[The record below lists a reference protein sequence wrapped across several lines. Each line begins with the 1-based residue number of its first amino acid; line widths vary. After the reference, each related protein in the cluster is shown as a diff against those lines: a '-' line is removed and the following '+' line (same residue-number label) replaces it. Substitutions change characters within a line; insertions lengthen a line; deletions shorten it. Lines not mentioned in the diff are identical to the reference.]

1 MLAKYIAR
9 RFFASIIVVLG
20 VTVITLV
27 LMSSTR
33 GSYVPGIDL
42 NPALRPEDIA
52 RLRANLGLDRPF
64 YEWYMSWIWA
74 VLHGDFGRSMIDG
87 SPVMSHIL
95 DRLPNT
101 LELTGTA
108 IVIGVLISVPLGV
121 IGALRRGSKTD
132 HALTVVSVAG
142 FAVPQFWMG
151 LMLILIF
158 SVTLQQHGL
167 PWLPSSGAFS
177 AYAGGDILDRILH
190 LILPATV
197 LSFFYLS
204 VWSRFIRSSM
214 LEVLSQDYIRTA
226 RAKGMSERR
235 VVYLHGLRNALIPLI
250 TLIGLQLPGPVR
262 RGLCGNRVGM
272 AAGLLIVVFAL
283 IALLAPLFSLV
294 VTHVQPQT
302 INLDDTFFRP
312 GLRHLLGTDE
322 LGRDTLTRLIW
333 GARVSLGVAFL
344 TVAMSLSVGTTV
356 GMVAG
361 YYGGWIDDG
370 FVRLF
375 DMGLA

>member
-9 RFFASIIVVLG
+9 RFLASVIVVLG
-20 VTVITLV
+20 VTVITLL
-27 LMSSTR
+27 LMNSTR

-42 NPALRPEDIA
+42 NPALRPDDIA
-52 RLRANLGLDRPF
+52 RLRASLGLDRPF
-64 YEWYMSWIWA
+64 YEWYFSWLWA

-101 LELTGTA
+101 LELTITA
-108 IVIGVLISVPLGV
+108 IVIGVLISIPLGV
-121 IGALRRGSKTD
+121 TGALRRGSKTA

-177 AYAGGDILDRILH
+177 AYAGGDVLDRILH

-235 VVYLHGLRNALIPLI
+235 VTYLHGLPNPLIPLI
-250 TLIGLQLPGPVR
+250 NPIRPQLPRLLRGRPVR
-262 RGLCGNRVGM
+262 
-272 AAGLLIVVFAL
+272 
-283 IALLAPLFSLV
+283 
-294 VTHVQPQT
+294 
-302 INLDDTFFRP
+302 
-312 GLRHLLGTDE
+312 
-322 LGRDTLTRLIW
+322 
-333 GARVSLGVAFL
+333 
-344 TVAMSLSVGTTV
+344 
-356 GMVAG
+356 
-361 YYGGWIDDG
+361 GGG
-370 FVRLF
+370 
-375 DMGLA
+375 